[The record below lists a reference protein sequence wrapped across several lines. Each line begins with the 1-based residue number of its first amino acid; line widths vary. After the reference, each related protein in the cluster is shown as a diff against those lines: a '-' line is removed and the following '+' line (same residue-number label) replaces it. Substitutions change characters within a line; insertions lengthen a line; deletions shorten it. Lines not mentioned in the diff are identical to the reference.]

1 MENKPFNIRVLEA
14 KNALK
19 HTLQT
24 IGSQYDLPGV
34 VMDLILSEVL
44 ADERQ
49 AHLGLIAEQFA
60 QATEK
65 KGDTNGDT

>member
-1 MENKPFNIRVLEA
+1 MDIPFNIRVINA
-14 KNALK
+14 KSELRGALMK
-19 HTLQT
+19 
-24 IGSQYDLPGV
+24 IGSKYDLPGV
-34 VMDLILSEVL
+34 VMDLIVSEVL

>member
-1 MENKPFNIRVLEA
+1 METPFNIRILCA
-14 KNALK
+14 KNDLRRMM
-19 HTLQT
+19 QT
-24 IGSQYDLPGV
+24 IGSKYDLPGAV
-34 VMDLILSEVL
+34 LDLLLSEVL

-60 QATEK
+60 QATKK

>member
-1 MENKPFNIRVLEA
+1 METPFNIRILCA
-14 KNALK
+14 KNDLRRMM
-19 HTLQT
+19 QT
-24 IGSQYDLPGV
+24 IGSKYDLPGAV
-34 VMDLILSEVL
+34 LDLLLSEVL

>member
-1 MENKPFNIRVLEA
+1 MDKPFNIRVLEA
-14 KNALK
+14 KNALR
-19 HTLQT
+19 HTMQT
-24 IGSQYDLPGV
+24 VGSQYDIPGV

-49 AHLGLIAEQFA
+49 AHLGLIAEQFV
-60 QATEK
+60 QTTEK

>member
-1 MENKPFNIRVLEA
+1 METPLNIRVINA
-14 KNALK
+14 KSELRGALMK
-19 HTLQT
+19 
-24 IGSQYDLPGV
+24 IGSKYDLPGV
-34 VMDLILSEVL
+34 VMDLIVSEVL

-49 AHLGLIAEQFA
+49 AHLGLIAGQFA

>member
-1 MENKPFNIRVLEA
+1 MDIPFNIRVISA
-14 KNALK
+14 KSELRGALMK
-19 HTLQT
+19 
-24 IGSQYDLPGV
+24 IGSKYDLPGV
-34 VMDLILSEVL
+34 VMDLIVSEVL

>member
-1 MENKPFNIRVLEA
+1 METPLNIRVINA
-14 KNALK
+14 KSELRGALMK
-19 HTLQT
+19 
-24 IGSQYDLPGV
+24 IGSKYDLPGV
-34 VMDLILSEVL
+34 VMDLIVSEVL